1 MRDTPQVISEE
12 RQFDPLTPESETFFL
27 LIFNPGQEKVSS
39 KIPGLKKVIVL
50 VFQLQICFT
59 VVLEDLFV
67 CILVYEREKESSRQS
82 SLFACFPVF
91 ACLILFVA
99 RIFITILHADKK
111 TWSFA
116 TLILFVFLVFWQ
128 ISDFHVPQLFFRF
141 IILNLIS
148 LNIFH
153 NACNENMLSVSI
165 FVRVMLIS
173 SLFVRI
179 AYPKKF
185 EL

>member
-12 RQFDPLTPESETFFL
+12 RQFDPLTPESETFCL
-27 LIFNPGQEKVSS
+27 LIFNPGQEKVCS
-39 KIPGLKKVIVL
+39 KITALMKDIVL
-50 VFQLQICFT
+50 FFQLQICFT

-67 CILVYEREKESSRQS
+67 CILVYEREKEGPRQS

-99 RIFITILHADKK
+99 RIITILHADKK

-128 ISDFHVPQLFFRF
+128 ISDFYIPQLFFFRF

-148 LNIFH
+148 LNILH
-153 NACNENMLSVSI
+153 NAFNVNMPSVSI
-165 FVRVMLIS
+165 LVHVMLIS
-173 SLFVRI
+173 SLFVHI
-179 AYPKKF
+179 VYPKEF